1 MDLQSDPMMLVVE
14 DIDGE
19 ANGGEFQS
27 DTLDID
33 FGKAVKVIDRDMD
46 GHGAS
51 YEIHQDIKLNKK

>member
-1 MDLQSDPMMLVVE
+1 MMLVVE